1 MGAPRLVV
9 LLTSLVL
16 AAACSAPVARTGQPA
31 PPLAGV
37 TLDGGRLDLAELRG
51 RPVIVNFWASWCRPC
66 REEFPLLAAALRDHA
81 EEGLA
86 IVGVLFKD
94 EPEPARRFVADQ
106 GVDWPTVLDPD
117 GRLAATYRVVAP
129 PQTYFIDRSGVVR
142 SIQIGELLGV
152 DLDRQL
158 PAILAR

>member
-16 AAACSAPVARTGQPA
+16 VAACSAPVARTGQPA
-31 PPLAGV
+31 PPLAGA
-37 TLDGGRLDLAELRG
+37 TLDGGHLDLAELRG
-51 RPVIVNFWASWCRPC
+51 RPVIVNFWASWCVPC

-81 EEGLA
+81 QEGLV

-94 EPEPARRFVADQ
+94 EPEPARRFVAEQ

-117 GRLAATYRVVAP
+117 GRLAAAYRVVAP
-129 PQTYFIDRSGVVR
+129 PQTYFIDRSGIVR
-142 SIQIGELLGV
+142 SIQIGELLEV